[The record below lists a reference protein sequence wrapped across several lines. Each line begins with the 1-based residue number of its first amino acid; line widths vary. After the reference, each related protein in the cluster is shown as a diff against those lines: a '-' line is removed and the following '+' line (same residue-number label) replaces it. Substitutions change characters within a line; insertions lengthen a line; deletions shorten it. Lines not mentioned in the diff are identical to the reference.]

1 MRALL
6 AVVLT
11 LCLALPVAQASGT
24 NGLEI
29 EVQGG
34 RVTVRAQ
41 KVPLNRILDRLA
53 QQTGM
58 KVAYESTPP
67 SQPVT
72 AILESLPIRD
82 AVVRLMEGLGVPYVF
97 RTDVSGQ
104 RVETLFVSDASGSGG
119 SRTTTASSS
128 MSQDPIE
135 YPTEVVEDMQPEYE
149 EPIEIPQPIPGVMPE
164 LTNAPP
170 PGTPAPDLALPN
182 MGAGPGFP
190 NQVPGQQ
197 NFPGQPSFPG
207 PVSNPFPR

>member
-6 AVVLT
+6 AVVLIP
-11 LCLALPVAQASGT
+11 CLALPVAQASGT

-29 EVQGG
+29 EVDGG
-34 RVTVRAQ
+34 LVTVRAQ
-41 KVPLNRILDRLA
+41 KMPLNRILDRLA

-58 KVAYESTPP
+58 KITYESTPP

-72 AILESLPIRD
+72 ATLESLPIRD
-82 AVVRLMEGLGVPYVF
+82 AVVRLMEGLGIPYVF
-97 RTDVSGQ
+97 RTDVSGR
-104 RVETLFVSDASGSGG
+104 RVETLFVSDPSGA
-119 SRTTTASSS
+119 SRTTTASTSS

-135 YPTEVVEDMQPEYE
+135 YPTEVIEDIQPEYE
-149 EPIEIPQPIPGVMPE
+149 EPVEIPQPIPGVMPE

-190 NQVPGQQ
+190 S
-197 NFPGQPSFPG
+197 NFPGAPAFPG